1 MPTVQG
7 TLSSDLLAA
16 YDQRTTSNLDEPRG
30 YLGPVYP
37 NKGALDLQV
46 EQPLVSG
53 DMSWGDSPPHSWVV
67 GGTKTKD
74 FGEDWYYR
82 YHIIPAQLDL
92 GNILSASQRE
102 IILWNAFFD
111 QRTLSAANVLA
122 GQGVQL
128 TLPPGVSI
136 PYEVDP
142 LEQLK
147 FQLNVSLSGPPTIDN
162 RLRFVI
168 EGFTFD
174 IPITGR
180 RIVLFPF
187 RPDWRSPMDETF
199 EAKSWVLEA
208 ANGDEQSGSVWG
220 SHLRRTLEYNV
231 LLTNQD
237 QQTFEN
243 LLFTWSSRF
252 FGVPHWAEETQLE
265 AAVNPGGLE
274 LVFDVDGRSFEPGG
288 FLVLYNDA
296 YDNEIRE
303 IESISGNVVTLA
315 TGVLARWE
323 EGTKVYPCSV
333 GLMPDTVAGAYETS
347 CALRAAV
354 SFEMEP
360 SATMP
365 NVRQNEPPLLYRG
378 VELYM
383 GPLNWRG
390 PVAFN
395 YTSGRTKIDAGT
407 GKFSVTAANDFSRAS
422 RQHQW
427 IVDTLDAAKSFR
439 AWLGRRQGR
448 AVPCYMPSG
457 REDFTVTTVINPGDL
472 TIDVEENFYANLVAA
487 HPARRDLIVQL
498 WDGQFFPRRILG
510 AAQIVEGGIRLQ
522 IDEALGVVAQP
533 EDIMRVSL
541 LNLYRL
547 AGDQVTLRWVTDR
560 VGSAETNLVVK
571 KTVD

>member
-7 TLSSDLLAA
+7 TLSSDLLAT
-16 YDQRTTSNLDEPRG
+16 YDQITSANLDTPRG

-37 NKGALDLQV
+37 NKGVVDLQA
-46 EQPLVSG
+46 EQPATLGS
-53 DMSWGDSPPHSWVV
+53 MSWGDTAPQSWTV
-67 GGTKTKD
+67 GGTKSKD

-102 IILWNAFFD
+102 IVLWNAFFD
-111 QRTLSAANVLA
+111 QRTLSTANVLA

-128 TLPPGVSI
+128 VLPPGVTI
-136 PYEVDP
+136 PYEVKA

-147 FQLNVSLSGPPTIDN
+147 FQLNVSLSGPPSIDN
-162 RLRFVI
+162 RLRFTI
-168 EGFTFD
+168 EGFTYD

-187 RPDWRSPMDETF
+187 KPNWRSPMDETF
-199 EAKSWVLEA
+199 EAKSWVLESA
-208 ANGDEQSGSVWG
+208 SGDEQTGSLWG
-220 SHLRRTLEYNV
+220 NHLRRTLEYNV
-231 LLTNQD
+231 VLTERD

-243 LLFTWSSRF
+243 LLYTWSSRF
-252 FGVPHWAEETQLE
+252 FGVPHWAEETEL
-265 AAVNPGGLE
+265 ALAVNATGTE
-274 LVFDVDGRSFEPGG
+274 LVFETDGRSFEPGA

-303 IESISGNVVTLA
+303 VANVDGDTVTLS
-315 TGVLARWE
+315 TGVLKRWE
-323 EGTKVYPCSV
+323 AGTKVYPCSV
-333 GLMPDTVAGAYETS
+333 GLMPDTVSGAYETTG
-347 CALRAAV
+347 ALRSAV
-354 SFEMEP
+354 AFDLEP

-365 NVRQNEPPLLYRG
+365 NVAQNEPPELYRG

-390 PVAFN
+390 PVPFS

-407 GKFSVTAANDFSRAS
+407 GKFSVTASNDFSRAQ

-427 IVDTLDAAKSFR
+427 VVDSLDAAKSFR

-457 REDFTVTTVINPGDL
+457 REDFTVTSVINPGDL
-472 TIDVEENFYANLVAA
+472 TIDVEENFYANLVAG
-487 HPARRDLIVQL
+487 HPARRDIIVQL
-498 WDGQFFPRRILG
+498 WDGTYYPRRIVG
-510 AAQIVEGGIRLQ
+510 SAQIVEGGIRLQ
-522 IDEALGVVAQP
+522 LDNSLGVVVQP
-533 EDIMRVSL
+533 EDIMRVSM

-547 AGDQVTLRWVTDR
+547 AGDRVTLRWITDR
-560 VGSAETNLVVK
+560 IGSAETNLVVK